1 MSEAFL
7 HASPVEIL
15 ARLEAVGRAAAVGA
29 FVLRVGA
36 AHNGFCNVGLD
47 LPRARRTAHG
57 SRLLRLRLHE
67 ALERAGVE
75 MAENALAPKVGGDLR
90 GMVQVR
96 AMAAR
101 DSAGMRTPS

>member
-15 ARLEAVGRAAAVGA
+15 ARLEAVSREAAVGG

-47 LPRARRTAHG
+47 LPRARRTAQG
-57 SRLLRLRLHE
+57 SRMLRLRLHE

-90 GMVQVR
+90 GTVQVR
-96 AMAAR
+96 EVACAA
-101 DSAGMRTPS
+101 SEAALV